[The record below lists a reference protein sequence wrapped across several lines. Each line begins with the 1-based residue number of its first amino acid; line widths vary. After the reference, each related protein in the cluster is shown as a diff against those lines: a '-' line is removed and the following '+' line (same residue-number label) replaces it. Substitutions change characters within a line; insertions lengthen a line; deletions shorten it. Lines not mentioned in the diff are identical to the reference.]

1 MRSRLLLLV
10 SVVVIAGA
18 VWYASGQE
26 RQSITTGDAHTQ
38 TASDLLTGMLNQE
51 SGLRGYLLTGRA
63 GFLAPYTAGR
73 QQVERALIGV
83 SATRPAVP
91 TSARNQRT
99 TRHPPTPTTL
109 QSHRFWLLSRIRGSF
124 SCVADPE
131 RRTVAACR

>member
-1 MRSRLLLLV
+1 MMRSRLLLLV

-18 VWYASGQE
+18 VSYASGQE

-38 TASDLLTGMLNQE
+38 TASDLLTGMLDQE

-91 TSARNQRT
+91 TSARCARPSFRRCERGRQQPI
-99 TRHPPTPTTL
+99 TRSR
-109 QSHRFWLLSRIRGSF
+109 SHGRG
-124 SCVADPE
+124 
-131 RRTVAACR
+131 T